1 MIIFKIN
8 AFIFCILKTKNYF
21 WCMDWLKSN
30 FYNKSEFARA
40 IGITPTLFHQK
51 LHERQFNKFSESEIE
66 ALENIKTKLSK
77 NDTDK

>member
-1 MIIFKIN
+1 
-8 AFIFCILKTKNYF
+8 
-21 WCMDWLKSN
+21 MDWLKSN

-51 LHERQFNKFSESEIE
+51 LHQRQFNKFSEKEVKS
-66 ALENIKTKLSK
+66 LEKIRLELS